1 MNGRTMNHT
10 ITIATLSFGLVFLH
24 TQGTKS
30 PQPVDIR
37 SPLTPQEALKH
48 FHLTPGLRIELV
60 AAEPQIESPVA
71 MAFDEAGRLWVV
83 EMRDYPNGPKP
94 GEKPQGRIKVL
105 EDKDGDGFYETATV
119 VADNLP

>member
-1 MNGRTMNHT
+1 MKYL
-10 ITIATLSFGLVFLH
+10 AGLAVLFS
-24 TQGTKS
+24 GTSVWLLPPAEPPRK
-30 PQPVDIR
+30 PADVR
-37 SPLTPQEALKH
+37 SPLTPQQAREH
-48 FHLTPGLRIELV
+48 FHLAPGLRIELV
-60 AAEPQIESPVA
+60 ASEPQIESPVA
-71 MAFDEAGRLWVV
+71 MAFDEDGRLWVV